1 MDQRA
6 QADLFRRLH
15 FEPPILVLPN
25 AWDVASAKVL
35 AALTGCRALATSHA
49 FGRTRIGGS

>member
-1 MDQRA
+1 MSQPE

-15 FEPPILVLPN
+15 FEPPLLVLPN

-35 AALTGCRALATSHA
+35 AALPGCRAIRSTPFS
-49 FGRTRIGGS
+49 

>member
-1 MDQRA
+1 MDQQA
-6 QADLFRRLH
+6 KADLFRRLH

-35 AALTGCRALATSHA
+35 AAVPGCRHHARDGPARRSTATA
-49 FGRTRIGGS
+49 G